1 MTTTWSRDEILK
13 LIEVWGD
20 DNIQAQLNDCKR
32 NQDIF
37 DKILFALLEAGFVK
51 SGSRYRDKIKKLRG
65 EYHKVK
71 DKRDKTGEGRY
82 PEWDYFDA
90 LDAILGHR
98 AVTRPSVVVN
108 SIADSEDV
116 DE

>member
-20 DNIQAQLNDCKR
+20 DNIQAQLNGCKR

-37 DKILFALLEAGFVK
+37 DKILSVLLEAGFVI
-51 SGSRYRDKIKKLRG
+51 SGSQCMNKIKKLRG
-65 EYHKVK
+65 EYCKVK

-82 PEWDYFDA
+82 PE
-90 LDAILGHR
+90 
-98 AVTRPSVVVN
+98 
-108 SIADSEDV
+108 
-116 DE
+116 